1 VGRIKVKRME
11 FPIPK
16 ADDGHIAGSYG
27 FNAGIRGKPV
37 WFPLHIDQI
46 EKYHLITLKAS
57 FNYKPSASNPN
68 EHRCHS
74 RVGMWTA
81 VKDTPS
87 LLSNSSSSDSYQ
99 HGESSEFNILLNQWR
114 FGKEAQITFELRNSP
129 SYGAIQIAVCAMP
142 WFLPNEETKLTIT
155 LECVEEGDMLPF
167 KIDEKVISFNCVEGS
182 PEVPSNMIL
191 KLFDEFG
198 AFNID
203 GNGNSVHP
211 KQLYTSEALKE
222 QLMQHPN
229 KKVDLAYIG
238 TDTTENIRTLIRRMK
253 DDIGLEKIKHFYVY
267 YKEGWDTELL
277 KTFPNLKLDRGTTSL
292 NEKLKLIKLP
302 KDGSL
307 PKKIASVDYTV
318 STYVTPWATADEKNR
333 TQYIELLNSLMEKKN
348 SKLISIDP
356 ENSSNVIRD
365 YCDDFNLHTT
375 YIEQLDLM
383 PVDEIAT
390 SSKVI
395 DCTIWEKKSE
405 VGE

>member
-1 VGRIKVKRME
+1 MGRIKVKRKE

-37 WFPLHIDQI
+37 WFPLYIDQI

-68 EHRCHS
+68 EHRCNS

-87 LLSNSSSSDSYQ
+87 VLSNSSRSDSYQ
-99 HGESSEFNILLNQWR
+99 DGESGEFNILLNEWM
-114 FGKEAQITFELRNSP
+114 FGREAQITFVVRRTP
-129 SYGAIQIAVCAMP
+129 SYGAIQVALCAMP
-142 WFLPNEETKLTIT
+142 WFLPDEETELTIT

-167 KIDEKVISFNCVEGS
+167 QTDQIVVSFNCEEGS
-182 PEVPSNMIL
+182 PEVPANMIL

-222 QLMQHPN
+222 QLSQHPN
-229 KKVDLAYIG
+229 KKLDLAYIG

-253 DDIGLEKIKHFYVY
+253 HDIDLEKINHFYVY

-277 KTFPNLKLDRGTTSL
+277 KTYPNLKLDGDTTSL

-318 STYVTPWATADEKNR
+318 STYVTPWATADEQNR
-333 TQYIELLNSLMEKKN
+333 TQYIGLLKSLMEKKN

-356 ENSSNVIRD
+356 ESSSNVIRD
-365 YCDDFNLHTT
+365 YCDDFNLHAT
-375 YIEQLDLM
+375 YIDELNLRAI
-383 PVDEIAT
+383 DEIA
-390 SSKVI
+390 SSSNVI
-395 DCTIWEKKSE
+395 DCTIWEKKAE